1 MSDSAFWDA
10 LTINTPFQLRRRGVE
25 TKVIL
30 GNAPPEVNQILIRNI
45 VKAMEWFEAVKG
57 GKSFAQIASQAGITT
72 DRVRS
77 VTDLAFLA
85 PGIIEQAISGSLPLH
100 ITSDYLIKTAFRQ
113 TGMHSVKC

>member
-1 MSDSAFWDA
+1 
-10 LTINTPFQLRRRGVE
+10 
-25 TKVIL
+25 
-30 GNAPPEVNQILIRNI
+30 
-45 VKAMEWFEAVKG
+45 MEWFAAVKG

-100 ITSDYLIKTAFRQ
+100 ITSDYLIKTGVPSDWNAQRNMLANAGAR
-113 TGMHSVKC
+113 TARG